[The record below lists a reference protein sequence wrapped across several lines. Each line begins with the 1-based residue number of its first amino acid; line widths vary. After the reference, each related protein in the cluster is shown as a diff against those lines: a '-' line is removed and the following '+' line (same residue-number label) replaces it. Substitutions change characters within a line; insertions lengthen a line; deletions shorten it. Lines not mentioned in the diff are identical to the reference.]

1 MAKKEK
7 KVKKQKRQA
16 PDLLAFWKNWD
27 DGQKTGFIR
36 ITGIALAIFAV
47 FALVSMASY
56 MMTWRQDQ
64 SLLRDPAMMDS
75 AHDVANLGGKLGLKL
90 ADRFICRWFGV
101 GSFALLILVA
111 AAARRLVT
119 GTRRRSLLRL
129 ALSTMSGAFILSLV
143 AAFVGKVFGLQTAMG
158 SGLGGQ
164 TGAYVLDWSANLM
177 GSISSVLLIA
187 LLSIG
192 WLFFNSRRFAE
203 WFNGLGGDPRP
214 KKTPVEEPDT
224 EVDGDGDDEGDADGD
239 GEGEVEPE
247 LVDVPEPVR
256 FNHTP
261 LAPRPDAPKP
271 VVAPAPVDPKP
282 VDAVQPARPVQPT
295 PPVAQPEP
303 AQEPAPNAGG
313 FEVEQG
319 GEISTDVDKELPR
332 INMRDEL
339 PDYAFPPLD
348 LLGSYEDSKK
358 EVSQEELNR
367 NNNKI
372 RATLANYKI
381 DVVDVKAVVGPT
393 VTLYKIYPAPGV
405 RIANIRQRQEDIAL
419 SLNAKGVRIFNQ
431 DDFVGIEVA
440 NDKPSMV
447 PLRGLLNSDE
457 FRNTKAELPVA
468 IGCNIQKK
476 VRVFDLAD
484 APHLLVAGATKQGK
498 SVGLNVLIASLL
510 YAKHPSEMKMVFI
523 DPKMVEFSGYAKLL
537 KHYLAVLPTSHDDQ
551 EEYDNSIVTQPKD
564 ADKIL
569 GSLAKEMDDR
579 FLLMKKALVN
589 NVKLYNNKY
598 QDRHLLPTEGH
609 HYLPYI
615 VVIID
620 EYADLIMSGGSGGEA
635 RKTAKS
641 IMDNIIR
648 LAQKGRAAGIHVVLA
663 TQRPSVDVV
672 TGLIKSNFPTRI
684 AFRTTTRVDS
694 TTILD
699 STGAERLI
707 GKGDMLYYAGV
718 DTERIQ
724 CGFISNDEINA
735 LAEFVGSQK
744 GYKKSYNTPYY
755 LPMPETEGGEAGLVD
770 MSDIDERFEEAARM
784 VVMTQKGSTSD
795 LQRRLGMGYAR
806 AGKVMDQLE
815 AAGVVGPQEGSKPRQ
830 VLVSDF
836 DQLQTIL
843 DTYLK

>member
-203 WFNGLGGDPRP
+203 WFNGLGGEPRP
-214 KKTPVEEPDT
+214 KKTPVEDPDT

-239 GEGEVEPE
+239 GEGEGEEVPAEEPKQA
-247 LVDVPEPVR
+247 V
-256 FNHTP
+256 FSHTP
-261 LAPRPDAPKP
+261 LAPRPESPKP
-271 VVAPAPVDPKP
+271 VVPQPHVAPAPVEVPKP
-282 VDAVQPARPVQPT
+282 VV
-295 PPVAQPEP
+295 PEP
-303 AQEPAPNAGG
+303 EVQAVSAQGPDANAGG

>member
-1 MAKKEK
+1 MKFL
-7 KVKKQKRQA
+7 Q
-16 PDLLAFWKNWD
+16 
-27 DGQKTGFIR
+27 
-36 ITGIALAIFAV
+36 
-47 FALVSMASY
+47 
-56 MMTWRQDQ
+56 
-64 SLLRDPAMMDS
+64 
-75 AHDVANLGGKLGLKL
+75 LKL
-90 ADRFICRWFGV
+90 TLDG
-101 GSFALLILVA
+101 LLE
-111 AAARRLVT
+111 
-119 GTRRRSLLRL
+119 
-129 ALSTMSGAFILSLV
+129 
-143 AAFVGKVFGLQTAMG
+143 K
-158 SGLGGQ
+158 
-164 TGAYVLDWSANLM
+164 
-177 GSISSVLLIA
+177 
-187 LLSIG
+187 
-192 WLFFNSRRFAE
+192 
-203 WFNGLGGDPRP
+203 
-214 KKTPVEEPDT
+214 EED
-224 EVDGDGDDEGDADGD
+224 
-239 GEGEVEPE
+239 
-247 LVDVPEPVR
+247 
-256 FNHTP
+256 
-261 LAPRPDAPKP
+261 
-271 VVAPAPVDPKP
+271 
-282 VDAVQPARPVQPT
+282 
-295 PPVAQPEP
+295 
-303 AQEPAPNAGG
+303 
-313 FEVEQG
+313 
-319 GEISTDVDKELPR
+319 
-332 INMRDEL
+332 
-339 PDYAFPPLD
+339 
-348 LLGSYEDSKK
+348 KK

-707 GKGDMLYYAGV
+707 GKGDMLFSAGI

-724 CGFISNDEINA
+724 CGYVSGEEIDRITAKFRAVYIFTKIRFYLCPHLIYFPNILFI
-735 LAEFVGSQK
+735 
-744 GYKKSYNTPYY
+744 
-755 LPMPETEGGEAGLVD
+755 
-770 MSDIDERFEEAARM
+770 
-784 VVMTQKGSTSD
+784 
-795 LQRRLGMGYAR
+795 
-806 AGKVMDQLE
+806 
-815 AAGVVGPQEGSKPRQ
+815 
-830 VLVSDF
+830 
-836 DQLQTIL
+836 
-843 DTYLK
+843 